1 VLRMRSEEVLA
12 VEKLVGIGKCVCGS
26 VRKLT
31 VLFQSRLSAARNE
44 SWTDGGMTDG
54 DGDDAFVSVSAC
66 AIHIVW

>member
-1 VLRMRSEEVLA
+1 MWL
-12 VEKLVGIGKCVCGS
+12 GGKIDGAIFSRGCV
-26 VRKLT
+26 
-31 VLFQSRLSAARNE
+31 NE